1 MVKLTEEQRKEL
13 EALRNV
19 PDEEIDLSDIPER
32 PIDWSKAKIAPL
44 YRPTWKEF
52 SLKLDEQS
60 LNYLENV
67 LTDGQSLHESVNKAL
82 RAQMYRNRFPV
93 RVKKAEKTILL
104 VQESPDE
111 IVGLTGFQRQQIEIL
126 YGMPVKNVASSQ
138 VVFMRGKIELQGNGA
153 MKDVCLELD
162 ENVID
167 WFEYRLEEGQSLDEA
182 LSKALLDHIN
192 WISSPKGPQMEGKP
206 AGSVDDS
213 D

>member
-1 MVKLTEEQRKEL
+1 M
-13 EALRNV
+13 
-19 PDEEIDLSDIPER
+19 PDEEIDCSDIPER

-67 LTDGQSLHESVNKAL
+67 LTDGQSLDEAVNRAL

-93 RVKKAEKTILL
+93 RVQKADKTILL
-104 VQESPDE
+104 VQESPEE
-111 IVGLTGFQRQQIEIL
+111 IVGLTDFQKQQIEIL

-167 WFEYRLEEGQSLDEA
+167 WFEFGLEEGQSLDEV
-182 LSKALLDHIN
+182 LNKALMDHIH
-192 WISSPKGPQMEGKP
+192 WVSSPRGSQREGEAARKT
-206 AGSVDDS
+206 GNSS
-213 D
+213 